1 MGHHQA
7 PREPESLL
15 RQGLLL
21 EYATLNWNVVGTG
34 LLLAAAKA
42 AHSVALLG
50 FGLDSLIEIGA
61 STVVVWQLRDNGGKH
76 RRRALQLISV
86 SFIALAIYIGTTATY
101 TLTHRV
107 RPVTSVF
114 GTVWL
119 ASTFVAMLALAAGK
133 HRVGTR
139 LNNPVLTTEARVTL
153 IDAYLAA
160 SVLVG
165 VALNGWFGWWW
176 ADPLAGLIIVLYGIR
191 EGRHA
196 WCESRSQR

>member
-7 PREPESLL
+7 PPERESLL

-21 EYATLNWNVVGTG
+21 ECATLSWNVVGTG
-34 LLLAAAKA
+34 LLLAAATA

-50 FGLDSLIEIGA
+50 FSLDSLIEIGT
-61 STVVVWQLRDNGGKH
+61 STVVVWQLRDNGGKR
-76 RRRALQLISV
+76 RRRALQVISV
-86 SFIALAIYIGTTATY
+86 SFIALAVYIGTKAAQ

-107 RPVTSVF
+107 RPLTSVF
-114 GTVWL
+114 GMVWL
-119 ASTFVAMLALAAGK
+119 ALTFGVMLALAAGK
-133 HRVGTR
+133 HGVGKK

-160 SVLVG
+160 SVLAG

-191 EGRHA
+191 EGRQA
-196 WCESRSQR
+196 WHESKA

>member
-1 MGHHQA
+1 
-7 PREPESLL
+7 
-15 RQGLLL
+15 
-21 EYATLNWNVVGTG
+21 VVGTG
-34 LLLAAAKA
+34 LLLAAAMA

-61 STVVVWQLRDNGGKH
+61 SMVVVWQLRDKGGKR
-76 RRRALQLISV
+76 RRRALQVISV
-86 SFIALAIYIGTTATY
+86 SFIALAIYIGATAAY

-107 RPVTSVF
+107 RPVTSVY

-119 ASTFVAMLALAAGK
+119 ALTFAVMLALAAGK
-133 HRVGTR
+133 LHVGKR

-196 WCESRSQR
+196 WHELKT